1 MQFVVLQ
8 LRLYENGWQI
18 MYFNTQLEKYLIFYD
33 DKSTDFV
40 TRSEID
46 GVNILFNFKATVAR

>member
-8 LRLYENGWQI
+8 LRLYENGCFSGTI
-18 MYFNTQLEKYLIFYD
+18 MYCNTLLEEYVIVYD
-33 DKSTDFV
+33 DKSTDFL

-46 GVNILFNFKATVAR
+46 GVNILFN

>member
-8 LRLYENGWQI
+8 LRLYGKGWSSGTI
-18 MYFNTQLEKYLIFYD
+18 MYFNTQLEEYVIVDD

-46 GVNILFNFKATVAR
+46 GVRILFN